1 MCFRKTH
8 RGINETNWPMLII
21 GEPGCRVHGGSLY
34 YSLYFC
40 AYLKISIIKNFFY

>member
-21 GEPGCRVHGGSLY
+21 GETVAGYMGVRYIIPSTFVH
-34 YSLYFC
+34 
-40 AYLKISIIKNFFY
+40 I